1 MAARR
6 QVTNKLRGQYR
17 RASKADKGEILDR
30 VVATTGMGR
39 STARRMLSGPRLAD
53 PAEQVDGRSLRPRG
67 FSDDARALLEH
78 VWALM
83 GMPCGKYLVV
93 MVELWL
99 PLLTAAGDLDK
110 PFATEAAL
118 AEVKTMSAATVDRY
132 LKPARDA
139 MRIKGISTTKPSPL
153 LRNSIAIRT
162 CADEAPNTP
171 GVIEADTVA
180 HCGPSLIGEFARTL
194 TMTDLVIGWT
204 ENASIRNNA
213 AKWILEGI
221 EELQQRFPFPLAV
234 FDSDCG
240 SEFINHEVAAWLQD
254 RDIAQTRSRP
264 YQKNDQAHVES
275 KNNHVVRKHAFYW
288 RYDTPAELELL
299 NELWPLVSLRCNF
312 FTPTKKP
319 VGYTTTAGG
328 RRKRIYDSPAT
339 PWQRLQSSGVLDA
352 QQLSNVAA
360 RIEGINPAD
369 LTRQINTIQM
379 QLLDLAKAKTEALAA
394 ARHLDLQALQP
405 SINRLAEAK

>member
-1 MAARR
+1 M
-6 QVTNKLRGQYR
+6 
-17 RASKADKGEILDR
+17 S
-30 VVATTGMGR
+30 TTGMGR
-39 STARRMLSGPRLAD
+39 STARRMLTGPGLPE
-53 PAEQVDGRSLRPRG
+53 PAEQVDGRRLRARG

-93 MVELWL
+93 MLELWL
-99 PLLTAAGDLDK
+99 PLVAAAGDLDK
-110 PFATEAAL
+110 PFATEAAV
-118 AEVKTMSAATVDRY
+118 AELKAMSAATVDRY
-132 LKPARDA
+132 LKPARER

-153 LRNSIAIRT
+153 LRNSITIHT
-162 CADEAPNTP
+162 CSDEAPKVP

-194 TMTDLVIGWT
+194 TMTDLVTGWT

-221 EELQQRFPFPLAV
+221 KECQQRFPFPMTV

-240 SEFINHEVAAWLQD
+240 GEFINHDVAGWLQA

-288 RYDTPAELELL
+288 RYDTEP
-299 NELWPLVSLRCNF
+299 PRHVR
-312 FTPTKKP
+312 
-319 VGYTTTAGG
+319 
-328 RRKRIYDSPAT
+328 
-339 PWQRLQSSGVLDA
+339 RLQFLERMGSCQVVHRGGTRRSCVSGRCGWSQRSAVSTIRSGQRSVRSPVYLVL
-352 QQLSNVAA
+352 AA
-360 RIEGINPAD
+360 RRRCVSGCARRRSMPAHGPGPRPKNP
-369 LTRQINTIQM
+369 L
-379 QLLDLAKAKTEALAA
+379 
-394 ARHLDLQALQP
+394 
-405 SINRLAEAK
+405 S